1 MALALTAVAVTLFC
15 CGLVWLKEWG
25 EAQEAHER
33 EERAKRALGPELAH
47 LTHDGTR
54 SPGRS

>member
-1 MALALTAVAVTLFC
+1 MALAITAAVVTLFF
-15 CGLVWLKEWG
+15 CGLLWLKEWG

-33 EERAKRALGPELAH
+33 EERAKRALGTELAH
-47 LTHDGTR
+47 LTHGGSQ